1 MRLQHKVSAS
11 LKQALEKLKLTE
23 NAVETK
29 GESRILPPPNL
40 FLLSTPVSAVS
51 HFHHR
56 IKTLGVDRK
65 VMLTVK
71 VNG

>member
-11 LKQALEKLKLTE
+11 LKQALEKLKLSE
-23 NAVETK
+23 NAAEKK
-29 GESRILPPPNL
+29 GESRTSSSPFFVL
-40 FLLSTPVSAVS
+40 FIMDYHPLLV
-51 HFHHR
+51 
-56 IKTLGVDRK
+56 IVDRK